1 MQSPTIAELR
11 AYMKQKGGKMSFAD
25 FLDVMHIHS
34 SKENIP
40 KELLDAFKGSD
51 PNRKGVIPAKDL
63 WNILTKWGEK
73 ISPREGKWNVTTL
86 IRRGRN
92 FSIFAALYCSC
103 LDFFSDKVIIRL

>member
-86 IRRGRN
+86 IRMGIHVTN
-92 FSIFAALYCSC
+92 GSVS
-103 LDFFSDKVIIRL
+103 